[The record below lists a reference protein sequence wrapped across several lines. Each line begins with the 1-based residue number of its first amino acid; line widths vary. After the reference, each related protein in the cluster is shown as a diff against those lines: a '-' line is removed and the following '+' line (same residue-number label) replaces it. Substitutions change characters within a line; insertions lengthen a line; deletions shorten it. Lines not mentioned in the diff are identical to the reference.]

1 MFFIDIGC
9 FGTNLTELLFL
20 MYVHYIEYFADLLM
34 ILKGV
39 KIFNKFPWS
48 ISEKILVKMQFTF
61 GGEN

>member
-1 MFFIDIGC
+1 
-9 FGTNLTELLFL
+9 